1 MKISLQRSLGARSAR
16 RAGFTLI
23 EIMIVVMIIGLLA
36 AIAIPNIAAN
46 MAKARKQAIINNLR
60 TIDLIKTQWAAE
72 TKKGDGDLPSEQD
85 LAPLFQGGK
94 FPATVMN
101 EKYNINP
108 VGTQPTATV
117 SSKLLDIPA
126 GGEVTIPDK

>member
-1 MKISLQRSLGARSAR
+1 MKLVAQRRLSAKAAR

-23 EIMIVVMIIGLLA
+23 EIMIVVLIIGLLA
-36 AIAIPNIAAN
+36 AIAIPNIQSN
-46 MAKARKQAIINNLR
+46 LQKARKQAIINNLR

-72 TKKGDGDLPSEQD
+72 TKKGEGDTPTEQD
-85 LAPLFQGGK
+85 LAPYFNNGK

-101 EKYNINP
+101 EKYNLNP
-108 VGTQPTATV
+108 VGTPPTATV

>member
-1 MKISLQRSLGARSAR
+1 MNISSQRSIKTRSAL

-36 AIAIPNIAAN
+36 AIAIPNISAN
-46 MAKARKQAIINNLR
+46 IAKARKQAIINNLR

-72 TKKGDGDLPSEQD
+72 TKKGEGDLPSREE
-85 LAPLFQGGK
+85 LAPFFNGGK
-94 FPATVMN
+94 FPTTVMN
-101 EKYNINP
+101 EVYNVNP
-108 VGTQPTATV
+108 VGTPPTATV

-126 GGEVTIPDK
+126 GGEVVIPDK

>member
-1 MKISLQRSLGARSAR
+1 MKLVAQRRLSAKAAR

-23 EIMIVVMIIGLLA
+23 EIMIVVLIIGLLA
-36 AIAIPNIAAN
+36 AIAIPNIQSN
-46 MAKARKQAIINNLR
+46 LQKARKQAIINNLR

-72 TKKGDGDLPSEQD
+72 TKKGEGDTPTEQD
-85 LAPLFQGGK
+85 LAPYFNNGK

-101 EKYNINP
+101 EKYNLNA
-108 VGTQPTATV
+108 VGTAPTATV

-126 GGEVTIPDK
+126 GGEVVIPDK